1 MTLQYRHAVG
11 NYLLEIPAGTME
23 RGESPLNCARR
34 ELEEEVGMV
43 ASEFIELVQVHIV
56 PAYSD
61 ERIHVYLARGLTTSK
76 QNLDQDEIIDVVR
89 YPLNNVIV
97 MIGEG
102 IITDAL
108 TIISIQ
114 QARAYIQNTNI
125 VK

>member
-1 MTLQYRHAVG
+1 
-11 NYLLEIPAGTME
+11 
-23 RGESPLNCARR
+23 
-34 ELEEEVGMV
+34 MV

-56 PAYSD
+56 PAYCD

-76 QNLDQDEIIDVVR
+76 QNLDQDKIIDVVR

-102 IITDAL
+102 IITDDL